1 MNKEKSEAITTV
13 TMDGSASPADQMD
26 SAVIGGDENTQGNPD
41 AVRRKNAIHR
51 DKRTRLGRGNPS
63 EVVTD

>member
-1 MNKEKSEAITTV
+1 MNNEKEAV
-13 TMDGSASPADQMD
+13 TKKNMDGTAEPADLMD
-26 SAVIGGDENTQGNPD
+26 SAVVGGNQNTQGNPD

-51 DKRTRLGRGNPS
+51 DKRTRLGRGKPS